1 MYDIVE
7 PNATPCFLH
16 ANMSLCKGSAYNNE
30 KTVKKFRE
38 FDHCLIYNFIKF
50 ILTVQ
55 KQEYS
60 EI

>member
-30 KTVKKFRE
+30 KTVKKFTE

-55 KQEYS
+55 K
-60 EI
+60 